1 MIFCVAITLL
11 KSEKLEQRVAGLN
24 QINSVIRPTT
34 TYYYNQPQRG
44 LDKSEMVKRL
54 RDMNVMEII
63 FGDKDSHIQLVMR
76 GLELVKF
83 LVQQREFSQQ
93 YLELVWA
100 AAHRGEEQTKLEIY
114 NIFKDVS
121 SQLCVTELESIIR
134 LFSGI
139 EPEKFILREIE
150 CLSSLISYGNRPAQA
165 VQLQTQLFFD
175 IAVQNRPYPKE
186 LVEVAIDKLIGSVRT
201 AQEGPIRLAY
211 IKKAYDTLLEHRAS
225 IQCIRIIAKILE
237 EVPSH
242 RYSDNRT
249 RYEVATELIN

>member
-83 LVQQREFSQQ
+83 LV
-93 YLELVWA
+93 
-100 AAHRGEEQTKLEIY
+100 
-114 NIFKDVS
+114 
-121 SQLCVTELESIIR
+121 
-134 LFSGI
+134 
-139 EPEKFILREIE
+139 
-150 CLSSLISYGNRPAQA
+150 
-165 VQLQTQLFFD
+165 
-175 IAVQNRPYPKE
+175 
-186 LVEVAIDKLIGSVRT
+186 
-201 AQEGPIRLAY
+201 
-211 IKKAYDTLLEHRAS
+211 
-225 IQCIRIIAKILE
+225 
-237 EVPSH
+237 
-242 RYSDNRT
+242 
-249 RYEVATELIN
+249 